1 MQIKKKE
8 INFYKKN
15 GYVKIF
21 LFNSNDIL
29 SFKKTILKD
38 LNTKLKGKSKIK
50 IKNLKDYHKLKI
62 DENIHKF
69 LINPDHRYFKFSK
82 KIKKKILNKTILSLI
97 NYEWGHSKISLNWIG
112 NLKKKQKIINATG
125 YRIARPFVKK
135 KKDTAGV
142 HIDVNA
148 GGIINRDLKTS
159 LTIWIPIVGFS
170 KKYTLKIS
178 PKSHLFDHG
187 VKFKITKKKVTP
199 LLEKKYWKKF
209 KFTRLNLKPGQAI
222 IFHPNLLHGG
232 SNNFG
237 SSTRVSLDT
246 RILNLKRFKY

>member
-1 MQIKKKE
+1 MGAFKNIIKLDWKFKKKTE
-8 INFYKKN
+8 DYQCNW
-15 GYVKIF
+15 
-21 LFNSNDIL
+21 LQNS
-29 SFKKTILKD
+29 KTICK
-38 LNTKLKGKSKIK
+38 
-50 IKNLKDYHKLKI
+50 
-62 DENIHKF
+62 E
-69 LINPDHRYFKFSK
+69 
-82 KIKKKILNKTILSLI
+82 
-97 NYEWGHSKISLNWIG
+97 
-112 NLKKKQKIINATG
+112 
-125 YRIARPFVKK
+125 